1 VPGSHPAAEPPLS
14 EELVDALASRGVEA
28 RGEVE
33 LRRELERHVDGYN
46 LFRLTRAAARR
57 WKCTYR
63 VLCGAGY
70 YDGQSAEEA
79 YARALLAALEAV
91 AGEGST
97 T

>member
-1 VPGSHPAAEPPLS
+1 VPGSHPKAEPPLS
-14 EELVDALASRGVEA
+14 EELVAALASRGVEV
-28 RGEVE
+28 RGEVA

-57 WKCTYR
+57 WECTYR

-70 YDGQSAEEA
+70 YDGQSVEEA
-79 YARALLAALEAV
+79 YARALLVALETAS
-91 AGEGST
+91 GEGST